1 MCRKNSYRD
10 MTLKTKFQNFHIQ
23 FLNSDFSVDNESN
36 VTKLKGYVPCILLE
50 ERMSQNFDLGPSY
63 FFMLCRKCV
72 SVSFYV
78 LCHKNKTSA
87 SINIW
92 RHAFLDKNILEHT
105 QKVLNVYNI

>member
-10 MTLKTKFQNFHIQ
+10 MSLKTKFQNFHIQ
-23 FLNSDFSVDNESN
+23 FLNSDFSVDDESN

-50 ERMSQNFDLGPSY
+50 GRMSQNFDLGPGY

-78 LCHKNKTSA
+78 LCHINETSA
-87 SINIW
+87 SINIL
-92 RHAFLDKNILEHT
+92 RHASLDKN
-105 QKVLNVYNI
+105 VLNTHKKF